1 MGKRLVIVCSRCKGD
16 TMKST
21 VNLLSLVLAS
31 TLMFFAGCGGKP
43 VASSYEANN
52 QSASQYVVVDQLEPA
67 FIVFTGIP
75 KTIDKEQLERIKA
88 QVAGRD
94 TLIMLT
100 WEQFIAKVD
109 DYAQSVM
116 LRDDYPDVDVVDGI
130 VCLVASENGTG
141 APWGLTWNGGIALTF
156 NDYQHVRRT
165 YKLYKADPASYKPIR
180 DSRRDPVN
188 PEGFLMFGGCR

>member
-1 MGKRLVIVCSRCKGD
+1 
-16 TMKST
+16 MKST